1 MAKAQSMSLME
12 FEKLFGTE
20 EKCEAYLMQKR
31 WKDGFI
37 CPNCQHRDYYYLQT
51 RKLFECQSCDTQTSL
66 TAGTLLHKTKLSL
79 KKWFWAM
86 YLVAHDKRGKSALSL
101 SVVLDL
107 NYRTAF
113 RLLRKIREAMKE
125 RDANY
130 LLSGTVEMDEAY
142 FGSPSK
148 GKDGRGTD
156 KAQAVI
162 ALSKDEL
169 NHPLFLRIE
178 VIEAATK
185 EEIARVT
192 KQYVKP
198 GSTIISDGNPMYRS
212 LAKIGYTHEPKIYY
226 KEDKEKFLKFLHK
239 MISNAKAFIL
249 GTYHGLDKTYLQSYF
264 DEFCFRFNRRFNP
277 NEIFDRLLNA
287 CVLATPHPQT

>member
-1 MAKAQSMSLME
+1 MAKAQSMTLME
-12 FEKLFGTE
+12 FEKLLGTE

-37 CPNCQHRDYYYLQT
+37 CPHCQDNNYYYIQT
-51 RKLFECQSCDTQTSL
+51 RMLFECKSCEKQTSL

-79 KKWFWAM
+79 KTWFWAM
-86 YLVAHDKRGKSALSL
+86 FLVAHDKRGRSALSL
-101 SVVLDL
+101 SVVLEL

-142 FGSPSK
+142 FGAPRK

-156 KAQAVI
+156 KAQAVV
-162 ALSKDEL
+162 ALSKDEF
-169 NHPLFLRIE
+169 NHPSFLRIE
-178 VIEAATK
+178 VIEAGTI
-185 EEIARVT
+185 EEITRVT
-192 KQYVKP
+192 KKCVKP
-198 GSTIISDGNPMYRS
+198 GSTIVSDGNSVYKS
-212 LAKIGYTHEPKIYY
+212 LVKIGYFHEPKIYY
-226 KEDKEKFLKFLHK
+226 KEDKEEFLKSLHK
-239 MISNAKAFIL
+239 MIGNAKAFIL
-249 GTYHGLDKTYLQSYF
+249 GTYHGLGKIYLQSYF

-287 CVLATPHPQT
+287 CVLATPHSQS

>member
-1 MAKAQSMSLME
+1 MAKAKSMSIME
-12 FEKLFGTE
+12 FEKLLGTK

-37 CPNCQHRDYYYLQT
+37 CPQCQHTDYYYLQK
-51 RKLFECQSCDTQTSL
+51 RKLFECKNCQTQTSI

-79 KKWFWAM
+79 KTWFWAM
-86 YLVAHDKRGKSALSL
+86 FLVAHDKRGRSALSL
-101 SVVLDL
+101 SVVLEL

-130 LLSGTVEMDEAY
+130 MLSGTVEMDEAY
-142 FGSPSK
+142 FGAPRK
-148 GKDGRGTD
+148 GKAGRGTD

-162 ALSKDEL
+162 ALSKDEF
-169 NHPLFLRIE
+169 NHPRFLRIE
-178 VIEAATK
+178 VIEAATI
-185 EEIARVT
+185 EEITRVT
-192 KQYVKP
+192 KQCVKP
-198 GSTIISDGNPMYRS
+198 GTKIVSDGHASYKS
-212 LAKIGYTHEPKIYY
+212 LVKSGYIHEPRTYY
-226 KEDKEKFLKFLHK
+226 KEDKEEFLKSLHK
-239 MISNAKAFIL
+239 MIGNAKAFIL

-287 CVLATPHPQT
+287 CVLATPHPQA